1 MSATPRRTVLLGSVV
16 AAVLLLWA
24 APTPAAA
31 LRQLRDTGNAADPTA
46 PLLALLSLVAWC
58 LAAWLVLTVVLI
70 AGAHLPGLAGRALA
84 AVSRRVA
91 PAAVRRAVEVTLGL
105 TVAVGT
111 LGASPA
117 LAAPGPPHGPAGAPA
132 VSLDWAAVAPTEAG
146 APRNLDWPDTTGT
159 GTTAREQARSAPTAP
174 EPAAAA
180 AAAAEQAASAP
191 GEPVVVRP
199 GDTLWDLAEQDL
211 AARGLG
217 APTDAE
223 VAQAWPS
230 WWAANR
236 EAVGDD
242 PDLLSPG
249 THLTPPPAYGT

>member
-1 MSATPRRTVLLGSVV
+1 MGATPRRTVLLGT

-31 LRQLRDTGNAADPTA
+31 LRQLRDTGSAADPTA

-58 LAAWLVLTVVLI
+58 LAAWLVLTVVLT
-70 AGAHLPGLAGRALA
+70 AGAHLPGLAGQALA

-91 PAAVRRAVEVTLGL
+91 PAAVRRAVQVALGL

-117 LAAPGPPHGPAGAPA
+117 LAAPGPPPGPAGAPA
-132 VSLDWAAVAPTEAG
+132 VSLDWAGAPAPTEDG

-174 EPAAAA
+174 EPTA
-180 AAAAEQAASAP
+180 AAAAESAP

-199 GDTLWDLAEQDL
+199 SDTLWDLAEQDL
-211 AARGLG
+211 AARGTS

-242 PDLLSPG
+242 PDLLLPG
-249 THLTPPPAYGT
+249 THLTPPPADGT